1 MIKKI
6 AIGLG
11 VLVAVVLGGGML
23 LPNTITITSS
33 VSIQAPPEA
42 VYPLVAAPRRWP
54 SWSPWNAR
62 DPKMAITYSGPDLGA
77 GAKWE
82 WKSASEG
89 DGSMIMTQAV
99 APSDVAFEL
108 TIVGMGPPSHGTFA
122 IRPDGRGSRVE
133 WRMTSEMG
141 MGPIGGWF
149 GLVFRPMITKDFNS
163 GLAGLKKQAEAAAK
177 G

>member
-1 MIKKI
+1 MKKVL
-6 AIGLG
+6 IGVLG
-11 VLVAVVLGGGML
+11 LVAVIVGGGFL
-23 LPNTITITSS
+23 LPNVVTVTRS
-33 VSIQAPPEA
+33 VSIAAPPDA
-42 VYPLVAAPRRWP
+42 VYPLVATPRRWP

-62 DPKMAITYSGPDLGA
+62 DPKMTITYSGPEMGA

-89 DGSMIMTQAV
+89 DGSMVMTQAI
-99 APSDVAFEL
+99 APNDVAFEL

-122 IRPDGRGSRVE
+122 IRPEGNGSRVE
-133 WRMTSEMG
+133 WQMTSEMG

-149 GLVFRPMITKDFNS
+149 GLMFRPMLTKDFDA
-163 GLAGLKKQAEAAAK
+163 GLAGLKKQAESVAK